1 MLVVKLIATKR
12 IRNNQSAHYFLLPT
26 QQEEFFVPLLLCL
39 LLQNLWDFNT
49 SETIIYILQVVKISQ
64 KLFIELLTN

>member
-26 QQEEFFVPLLLCL
+26 QQEESLFLLLCL
-39 LLQNLWDFNT
+39 LLQNLWDFNA